1 MDVYAYGRYP
11 KAAMTYLK
19 KKKIAPQMQSGDE
32 EILKEAAKEIT
43 FMGVNYYQS
52 CVCEYNPL
60 DGVTPYGT
68 MNTTGKKELHRKS
81 EFPEFIKIRRIRI
94 L

>member
-1 MDVYAYGRYP
+1 MAKSNYDDLKNYWWMDVYAYGRYP

-43 FMGVNYYQS
+43 FMGKLL
-52 CVCEYNPL
+52 P
-60 DGVTPYGT
+60 
-68 MNTTGKKELHRKS
+68 ELRM
-81 EFPEFIKIRRIRI
+81 
-94 L
+94 